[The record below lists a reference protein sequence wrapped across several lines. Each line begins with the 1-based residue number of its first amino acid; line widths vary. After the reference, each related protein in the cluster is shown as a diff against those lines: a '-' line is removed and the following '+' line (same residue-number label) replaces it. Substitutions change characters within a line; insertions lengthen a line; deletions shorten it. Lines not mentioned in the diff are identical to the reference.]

1 MTDAKSARLPGAN
14 RNGSPLV
21 FISPNMFQKEVRD
34 RDHRRGLS

>member
-21 FISPNMFQKEVRD
+21 FCQPKHAPGGVRD
-34 RDHRRGLS
+34 RDQQRGLS